1 MQGPVGHYA
10 TTDTKVAATLAT
22 VGVRIRQQDPISRV
36 VQKGRETWHYWFEL
50 DGANGVPTAKIV
62 QAIIEGQEAC
72 ESLRS
77 KLPDLP
83 GARASLFNR
92 ENLLDLG
99 HNKCRRLVM
108 VNLPG
113 GGIMLADEKLS
124 PETKRQVAQMV
135 L

>member
-1 MQGPVGHYA
+1 MQQGYYA

-22 VGVRIRQQDPISRV
+22 VGVKLRTQDPISRV
-36 VQKGRETWHYWFEL
+36 VQKGRETWHFWFEL
-50 DGANGVPTAKIV
+50 DGAGGVSTGEIV
-62 QAIIEGQEAC
+62 QAVLDGQDAC
-72 ESLRS
+72 EALRD

-92 ENLLDLG
+92 EILLDIG

-108 VNLPG
+108 VNLPS

-124 PETKRQVAQMV
+124 PEVKRQVAEMV

>member
-1 MQGPVGHYA
+1 MQAGFYA

-22 VGVRIRQQDPISRV
+22 VGVKLRAQDPISRV
-36 VQKGRETWHYWFEL
+36 VQKGRETWHFWFEL
-50 DGANGVPTAKIV
+50 DGAGGVSTGEIV
-62 QAIIEGQEAC
+62 QAIIDGQDAC
-72 ESLRS
+72 EALRD

-92 ENLLDLG
+92 EILLDIG

-108 VNLPG
+108 VNLPS

-124 PETKRQVAQMV
+124 PEVKRQVAQMV
-135 L
+135 M

>member
-1 MQGPVGHYA
+1 MQTGFYA

-22 VGVRIRQQDPISRV
+22 VGVRLRQQDPISRV

-50 DGANGVPTAKIV
+50 DGAGGVATGEIV
-62 QAIIEGQEAC
+62 QAIIDGQDAC
-72 ESLRS
+72 EELRK

-83 GARASLFNR
+83 GARAALFNR
-92 ENLLDLG
+92 EILLDLG

-113 GGIMLADEKLS
+113 GGLMLADEKLS
-124 PETKRQVAQMV
+124 PEVKRQVAEMV
-135 L
+135 M